1 MLFRYIAFH
10 YTKNFLIILLA
21 LTGLFA
27 GLDFLMNAT
36 SLQSFNLKV
45 LYVFNKWQESLS
57 LLYPL
62 AIIFGAIWTKIIFIK
77 LNSMGALY
85 SLGVT
90 RKEVSVP
97 FLSVAFFIYIFFVGL
112 NFTSFAT
119 AKDTAKALKKHEYN
133 TRTSEHLFFKYNES
147 FVYIGK
153 LLPFKKK
160 LEKLT
165 VFTFKDKKIDR
176 VQSAD
181 SATYNGKEW
190 LALNVTQKTKRLNDK
205 GEPYLTIEH
214 MEKLNT
220 LVGYNP
226 KILNSI
232 YEERQLTLYESLIA
246 KKLLNSQGIGTF
258 KVRSD
263 IYGKIIM
270 PLFSI
275 ALLMILL
282 FTFPFHARY
291 MNVGAETIK
300 ALGGTLFVW
309 GILFALHQ
317 MGSTGGILP
326 EVGTILPIVILWLY
340 ALYVWGRAG
349 SKM

>member
-1 MLFRYIAFH
+1 
-10 YTKNFLIILLA
+10 
-21 LTGLFA
+21 
-27 GLDFLMNAT
+27 
-36 SLQSFNLKV
+36 
-45 LYVFNKWQESLS
+45 
-57 LLYPL
+57 
-62 AIIFGAIWTKIIFIK
+62 
-77 LNSMGALY
+77 MGALY

-97 FLSVAFFIYIFFVGL
+97 FLIVAFLTYIFFVGL

-119 AKDTAKALKKHEYN
+119 AKDTAKALKKNEYN
-133 TRTSEHLFFKYNES
+133 IRTSEHLFFKYNDS

-153 LLPFKKK
+153 LLPYEQK

-165 VFTFKDKKIDR
+165 VFKFKDKKIEK
-176 VQSAD
+176 VQSAK

-190 LALNVTQKTKRLNDK
+190 LAINITQKSKRVNNK
-205 GEPYLTIEH
+205 GEVYLTIEH
-214 MEKLNT
+214 MEQLNT

-232 YEERQLTLYESLIA
+232 YEDRQLTLYESLIA

-291 MNVGAETIK
+291 MNVGAETMK

-309 GILFALHQ
+309 GVLFALHQ
-317 MGSTGGILP
+317 MGSNGGILP
-326 EVGTILPIVILWLY
+326 EVGTILPIVLLWLY
-340 ALYVWGRAG
+340 ALYTLGRAK
-349 SKM
+349 SRI

>member
-10 YTKNFLIILLA
+10 YTKNLLIILLA

-45 LYVFNKWQESLS
+45 LYIFNKWQESLN

-62 AIIFGAIWTKIIFIK
+62 AIIFAAIWTKIIFIK
-77 LNSMGALY
+77 RNSMGALY

-90 RKEVSVP
+90 RKEVSLP
-97 FLSVAFFIYIFFVGL
+97 FLLVAFLTYIFFVGL

-119 AKDTAKALKKHEYN
+119 AKDTAKALKKNEYN
-133 TRTSEHLFFKYNES
+133 IRTSEHLFFKYNNS

-153 LLPFKKK
+153 LLPYEKK

-165 VFTFKDKKIDR
+165 IFKFKDNKIDK

-181 SATYNGKEW
+181 LATYNDKEW
-190 LALNVTQKTKRLNDK
+190 LALNVIQKTKRVNDK
-205 GEPYLTIEH
+205 GEAYLTIEH
-214 MEKLNT
+214 MEQLNT

-232 YEERQLTLYESLIA
+232 YEDRQLTLYESLIA

-282 FTFPFHARY
+282 FTFPFHTRY
-291 MNVGAETIK
+291 MNVGAETMK

-309 GILFALHQ
+309 GVLFALHQ
-317 MGSTGGILP
+317 MGSNGGILP
-326 EVGTILPIVILWLY
+326 EVGTILPIILLWVY
-340 ALYVWGRAG
+340 ALYTLGRAK
-349 SKM
+349 SRM